1 MILMLIKKYTK
12 SFDGEMALLFYTRG
26 CSNSQN
32 FFSSRQPSICKK
44 KIKEIAYIL
53 TSFQALLKAELFFYH
68 LYSQNK
74 TIKWKYNFYLFVSFF
89 IDTTLK

>member
-1 MILMLIKKYTK
+1 
-12 SFDGEMALLFYTRG
+12 MALLFYTRG

-32 FFSSRQPSICKK
+32 FFSRLSATLHMQK

>member
-12 SFDGEMALLFYTRG
+12 SWWGNGSFILHQRLFKFAEL
-26 CSNSQN
+26 
-32 FFSSRQPSICKK
+32 FFLSATLHMQK

-53 TSFQALLKAELFFYH
+53 TSFQALLKAKLFFYH

>member
-1 MILMLIKKYTK
+1 MLIKKYTK
-12 SFDGEMALLFYTRG
+12 SFDGKMALILHQRLFKFAE
-26 CSNSQN
+26 
-32 FFSSRQPSICKK
+32 FFFLSATLHMQK

>member
-1 MILMLIKKYTK
+1 M
-12 SFDGEMALLFYTRG
+12 
-26 CSNSQN
+26 Q
-32 FFSSRQPSICKK
+32 K

-68 LYSQNK
+68 FYSQNK

-89 IDTTLK
+89 IDTTLI

>member
-1 MILMLIKKYTK
+1 M
-12 SFDGEMALLFYTRG
+12 
-26 CSNSQN
+26 Q
-32 FFSSRQPSICKK
+32 K

-53 TSFQALLKAELFFYH
+53 TSLQALLKAELFFYH